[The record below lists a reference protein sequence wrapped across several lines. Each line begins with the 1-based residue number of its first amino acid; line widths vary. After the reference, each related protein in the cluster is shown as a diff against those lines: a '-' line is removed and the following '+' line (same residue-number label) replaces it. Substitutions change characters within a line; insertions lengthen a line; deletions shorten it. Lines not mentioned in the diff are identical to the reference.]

1 MSFLNPSK
9 ADRRR
14 RLLLVGGSSVVIT
27 GIIMY
32 GFLIEN
38 RSGYMKPD
46 DKLIYAESWP
56 EARTRDE
63 AVADQ
68 RSTQTARE
76 AKLAKARDFIA
87 TLSGPARKAAQD
99 QYDAYVAGG
108 AIKKDVPY
116 VAASEPSV
124 M

>member
-1 MSFLNPSK
+1 
-9 ADRRR
+9 
-14 RLLLVGGSSVVIT
+14 
-27 GIIMY
+27 MY

-46 DKLIYAESWP
+46 PKIIYAESWSADRSR
-56 EARTRDE
+56 ED

-68 RSTQTARE
+68 IATVQARE
-76 AKLAKARDFIA
+76 AKLAEARTYIG
-87 TLSGPARKAAQD
+87 TLSGTERKAAQD

-116 VAASEPSV
+116 VAASEPPV